1 MRRENISKRFCFDL
15 TSNPWHLSFGQE
27 LLKCKRN
34 YCNEVR
40 YFGRSISYFY
50 LVVSDDASEG
60 KLSRRENSAGG
71 MGEIKS
77 CVIAT

>member
-1 MRRENISKRFCFDL
+1 MSRGNISKRFCFDL
-15 TSNPWHLSFGQE
+15 TSNPWHFRFGQE

-60 KLSRRENSAGG
+60 KLSRGENSTSG